1 VKPIRQ
7 PRQSKRDADE
17 LRVVFVPPATP
28 EAADEAWHRLV
39 EALDWLATL
48 GAMDA

>member
-7 PRQSKRDADE
+7 PRQSERDADE

-28 EAADEAWHRLV
+28 EEANEAWQRWV
-39 EALDWLATL
+39 EALDWLVGL
-48 GAMDA
+48 GAMDG